1 MKTTTMSQ
9 LRQWKQ
15 EKRKFATLTAYDAS
29 FAQLFAEQGIQ
40 VLLVGDSL
48 GMTLQGFDS
57 RCQ

>member
-29 FAQLFAEQGIQ
+29 LPSYLPNRVFRCYWWGIRS
-40 VLLVGDSL
+40 V
-48 GMTLQGFDS
+48 
-57 RCQ
+57 